1 MKYKVCNCSSLKG
14 ICFKD
19 GKKRKIKI
27 IFKNA
32 KTSKYQMILW
42 VFIKSVPWTKYIK
55 YGS

>member
-14 ICFKD
+14 ISFKD
-19 GKKRKIKI
+19 GKNRKIKI

-42 VFIKSVPWTKYIK
+42 VFIESVPWTKYIK